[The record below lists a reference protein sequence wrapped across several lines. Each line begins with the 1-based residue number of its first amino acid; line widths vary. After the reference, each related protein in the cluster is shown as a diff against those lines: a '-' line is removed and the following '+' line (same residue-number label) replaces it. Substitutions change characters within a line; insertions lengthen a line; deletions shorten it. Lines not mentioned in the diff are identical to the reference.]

1 MKIAAKIFEKAT
13 VRGLADYLIYGLP
26 PEPDERDY
34 NERLDATY
42 NEFEKIALEHD
53 PNGASDLLSTAND
66 MACENACVY
75 LEIGIQAG
83 FLLIADMMKNIQG
96 ECQGYNDD
104 EDSFASRVMA
114 KDIRRALDIL
124 LDEDGD
130 KQKAYEILE
139 RWGKQKAGSQEGD
152 GD

>member
-1 MKIAAKIFEKAT
+1 
-13 VRGLADYLIYGLP
+13 
-26 PEPDERDY
+26 
-34 NERLDATY
+34 
-42 NEFEKIALEHD
+42 
-53 PNGASDLLSTAND
+53 
-66 MACENACVY
+66 
-75 LEIGIQAG
+75 
-83 FLLIADMMKNIQG
+83 
-96 ECQGYNDD
+96 
-104 EDSFASRVMA
+104 MA

>member
-1 MKIAAKIFEKAT
+1 M
-13 VRGLADYLIYGLP
+13 
-26 PEPDERDY
+26 
-34 NERLDATY
+34 
-42 NEFEKIALEHD
+42 
-53 PNGASDLLSTAND
+53 
-66 MACENACVY
+66 
-75 LEIGIQAG
+75 
-83 FLLIADMMKNIQG
+83 IADMMKNIQG

-130 KQKAYEILE
+130 RQKAYEILE
-139 RWGKQKAGSQEGD
+139 RWGKQKAEPQEGD